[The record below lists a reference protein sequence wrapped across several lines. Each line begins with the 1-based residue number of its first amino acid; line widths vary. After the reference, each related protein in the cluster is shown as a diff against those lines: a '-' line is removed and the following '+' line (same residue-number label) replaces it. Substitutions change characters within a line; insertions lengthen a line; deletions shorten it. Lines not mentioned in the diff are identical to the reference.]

1 MSIDYNNVATNND
14 YSYQTAASTTVN
26 PTLKNKDGTN
36 FTAGKPAMVWTYIEG
51 TGTSDTDQWWLVGYA
66 GSGTS
71 DVASLSTTIP
81 GSSNRPLL
89 YKDTDNLIKIKTGH
103 GSSYTIRVRVLK
115 IP

>member
-1 MSIDYNNVATNND
+1 MSIDYHNVSTTND
-14 YSYQTAASTTVN
+14 YSYTTSASTTVN

-51 TGTSDTDQWWLVGYA
+51 TGTADTDQWWLVGYA

-89 YKDTDNLIKIKTGH
+89 YKDTDGLIKIKTGH
-103 GSSYTIRVRVLK
+103 GSGYTIRVRVLK

>member
-1 MSIDYNNVATNND
+1 MSIDYNNVSTNND
-14 YSYQTAASTTVN
+14 YSYQTSASTTVN

-36 FTAGKPAMVWTYIEG
+36 FTVGKPAMVWTYIEG
-51 TGTSDTDQWWLVGYA
+51 TGTADTDQWFLVGYA

-71 DVASLSTTIP
+71 DVGYLNTTIP

-89 YKDTDNLIKIKTGH
+89 YKDTDGLIKLKTGH
-103 GSSYTIRVRVLK
+103 GSSYTVRVRVLK